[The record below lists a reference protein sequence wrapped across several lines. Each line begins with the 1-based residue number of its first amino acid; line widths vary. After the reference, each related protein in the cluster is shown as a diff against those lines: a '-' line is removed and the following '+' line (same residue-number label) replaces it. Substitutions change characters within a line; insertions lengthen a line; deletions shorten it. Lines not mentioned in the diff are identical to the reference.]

1 MLSQKLG
8 IRNERELVRYLSRAI
23 MEAELGPYF
32 HPQYCL
38 PSESDAL
45 AFLDYW
51 GVEDTV
57 RILEAQDKDLLAQAI
72 SEAWNAGAWD
82 GYEEGTDESVV

>member
-1 MLSQKLG
+1 MLSERLG

-32 HPQYCL
+32 HPQHCL

-57 RILEAQDKDLLAQAI
+57 RILEAQDQEQLLQAI
-72 SEAWNAGAWD
+72 TEAWNAGAWE
-82 GYEEGTDESVV
+82 GYSDD